1 MMTGILLSEQYGDL
15 DINPV
20 FDNDGKIIRGLQI
33 GETDYQNIKLLLSSD
48 KGDSKDYP
56 VLGVSMDKY
65 LKSSDKTDEL
75 LREIKV
81 QLEAIGYIQPEVT
94 LDDTGKLVIDV

>member
-1 MMTGILLSEQYGDL
+1 MRAGILLNEQYGDL

-20 FDNDGKIIRGLQI
+20 IGNDGKIIRGLQI

-48 KGDSKDYP
+48 KGDFKDYP

-65 LKSSDKTDEL
+65 LKSSGKADEL
-75 LREIKV
+75 LREIAV
-81 QLEAIGYIQPEVT
+81 QLEADGYVRPEVSF
-94 LDDTGKLVIDV
+94 DNTGKLIINV